1 MLEDAEK
8 ASEGGNKLD
17 RHRHIAGGPEY
28 WANWLL
34 EEGRQCRQSGKE
46 EIEVSL
52 EK

>member
-1 MLEDAEK
+1 MLEDAGK
-8 ASEGGNKLD
+8 ADEGGNKLD

-34 EEGRQCRQSGKE
+34 EEGQSVKE